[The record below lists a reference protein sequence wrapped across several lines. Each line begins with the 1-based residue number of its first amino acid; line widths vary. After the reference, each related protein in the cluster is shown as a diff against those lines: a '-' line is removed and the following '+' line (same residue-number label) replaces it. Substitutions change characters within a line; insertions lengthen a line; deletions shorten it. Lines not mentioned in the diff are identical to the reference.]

1 MCLAESGSS
10 HELIRGVAQLAER
23 WSPKPEVASSIP
35 AAPAIKLLWTRL
47 VTVVGNWSCAWFW
60 CVKWRFMLSCRQWG
74 QRVLEL
80 VADETRFK

>member
-1 MCLAESGSS
+1 
-10 HELIRGVAQLAER
+10 
-23 WSPKPEVASSIP
+23 
-35 AAPAIKLLWTRL
+35 LLWTRL

-80 VADETRFK
+80 VADEARFK